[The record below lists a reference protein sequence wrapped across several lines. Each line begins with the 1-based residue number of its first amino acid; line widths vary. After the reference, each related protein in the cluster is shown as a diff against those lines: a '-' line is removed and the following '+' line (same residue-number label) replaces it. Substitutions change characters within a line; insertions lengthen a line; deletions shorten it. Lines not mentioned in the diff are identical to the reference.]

1 MFWLLLG
8 LLAVCALCSWL
19 SPGDQLARSAARA
32 FETSVLLLSQGGD
45 GEARRT
51 RTQTA
56 LRPASAQ
63 PLKTSA
69 IRKRVTPLMCKRVAV
84 RYGFRC
90 GICGLPLD
98 ETWETD
104 HITPLS
110 SARTAA
116 DVERLNALENLQPVH
131 RACHQ
136 LKSSREA
143 AR

>member
-1 MFWLLLG
+1 MYT
-8 LLAVCALCSWL
+8 
-19 SPGDQLARSAARA
+19 AAQA
-32 FETSVLLLSQGGD
+32 FDSSVFLLSRDGD
-45 GEARRT
+45 DDAAPPLRGDEAQRT
-51 RTQTA
+51 RPQTTP
-56 LRPASAQ
+56 RPTRMRAQ
-63 PLKTSA
+63 PVALKTSA
-69 IRKRVTPLMCKRVAV
+69 IHKRVTPLMCKRVAV

-98 ETWETD
+98 ESWETD

-116 DVERLNALENLQPVH
+116 DVERLNSLENLQPVH